1 MPARGSGQLFLV
13 QVAVA
18 SGGVNVTGNFGD
30 GLRGAPLEVVQ

>member
-1 MPARGSGQLFLV
+1 MPARGNGRMFLV

-18 SGGVNVTGNFGD
+18 SGGVNVARKFGD